1 VTTDSIINAC
11 AGVNTYQIQI
21 YHDLAKR
28 LDRLSRRNFPRVTPT
43 IVTGPRTP
51 AYHRLRTNT

>member
-1 VTTDSIINAC
+1 VTTDSIIKAS

-21 YHDLAKR
+21 YHDLANW

-51 AYHRLRTNT
+51 AYHGLRTNS